1 MGKRNGMMT
10 FCKTAALM
18 ILLVLAGLPGAQAQE
33 RDLVNDN
40 PYYKSSKDH
49 KENGGGYF
57 GRESKYFKND
67 SAYFPGKSSYF
78 KKESAYVKNNAPGF
92 FERVVNSVQS
102 LFS

>member
-1 MGKRNGMMT
+1 MT
-10 FCKTAALM
+10 FYKAAALV
-18 ILLVLAGLPGAQAQE
+18 IALGLAGLPCAEAQV
-33 RDLVNDN
+33 RDLVNEN

-57 GRESKYFKND
+57 GRESRYFKKD